1 MTKKEFFDAIPEKI
15 RQRIQTHDTGGYCY
29 TDGSVRLRSAAADAV
44 QRWEKGRKIILQ
56 DTTATT
62 YSKRNIEALLAAI
75 TPELLAEIDAADA
88 AFWAS
93 PAGQE
98 KKRRQA
104 AENRAA
110 ARNARA
116 LKLAGE
122 AGLNCDEHGG
132 YRHGSDSY
140 SISVLDIADAKTP
153 AKLREYHATGDML
166 LLVEEGRTRTYAK
179 SSQWKASTRYDRYLV
194 GRNENGIPF
203 AHAVKTDIRTIAEA
217 LSWIWNG
224 EKIIARQGDVATA
237 ESKQFTSPGQIVEN
251 YQIIDSHHIDGE
263 IRKNGSLY
271 ARNAMLYHLKEQHPA
286 IIVGS
291 EWVKIVIG
299 RRSTKSTSTA
309 D

>member
-15 RQRIQTHDTGGYCY
+15 RQRISIY
-29 TDGSVRLRSAAADAV
+29 DGDNSLYLSTA
-44 QRWEKGRKIILQ
+44 EKGIYGRKITLQ
-56 DTTATT
+56 NVTVTP
-62 YSKRNIEALLAAI
+62 YSKRNLEALLTAI

-98 KKRRQA
+98 KKRRQV

-110 ARNARA
+110 ARKARA
-116 LKLAGE
+116 MKLASE

-140 SISVLDIADAKTP
+140 GISVLDIADAQTP

-166 LLVEEGRTRTYAK
+166 LLVEESRTRTYAG
-179 SSQWKASTRYDRYLV
+179 SSKWKASTRYDRYLV
-194 GRNENGIPF
+194 GRNENGVPF
-203 AHAVKTDIRTIAEA
+203 AHAVKSDIRTIAEA
-217 LSWIWNG
+217 LNWIWNG

-237 ESKQFTSPGQIVEN
+237 ESKQFSSPGQIVVD
-251 YQIIDSHHIDGE
+251 YQIIDSHRIDGE
-263 IRKNGSLY
+263 IRKNGALY
-271 ARNAMLYHLKEQHPA
+271 ARNARLYHEKGQHPDITIGDTWA
-286 IIVGS
+286 
-291 EWVKIVIG
+291 KIVIG
-299 RRSTKSTSTA
+299 RRSTKSTSTV